1 MTYYERIGQRVREA
15 REARDLSQEELGA
28 ALGYTATAIS
38 YFEAGS
44 RKVRIEDLH
53 RIAQF
58 LDVDL
63 DYLLP
68 YVEDKSSPLDVRLRA
83 SKRLLPDHRKVML
96 DFVEEAKTRAARRR
110 EDL

>member
-1 MTYYERIGQRVREA
+1 MTFYERIGQRVREA
-15 REARDLSQEELGA
+15 REAKGLSQEELGA

-44 RKVRIEDLH
+44 RKVRLEDLQ
-53 RIAQF
+53 RVAQV
-58 LDVDL
+58 LDIDL

-68 YVEDKSSPLDVRLRA
+68 HVEDRASPVDIRLRA

-96 DFVEEAKTRAARRR
+96 DFVEVAKARAAKRR
-110 EDL
+110 EDS